1 MFCPSGFS
9 QDLKTGCP
17 ICQCRDPC
25 EGVQCPGGLAC
36 QPQEVKCKA
45 EPCPPIPTCKRA
57 RSLTDLCPAGQPLAI
72 ADTIR
77 PFLCGNDA
85 GKPQCPPLYK
95 CLVQSGND
103 YGVCCPAS
111 LQIVKPGTC
120 PKPDDIQSSDQTG
133 VLCGAP
139 CEHDLECPQM
149 EKCCHS
155 NGCNTN
161 CQQPFNVT
169 TCHQAKVLSEILSV
183 NEREGRGYIPQCDGP
198 GGVFSTKQCSRNG
211 LVCWCVDPKSGNKV
225 KGTMGAATLV
235 NCDGIENM
243 IGRAIGRSV
252 DGGKCDRNIC
262 AAVCEY
268 GFKNDHNGCPTCEC
282 SEPCEGFKCPMGSHC
297 EVARDSECISGS
309 SLCASEPICKPDLVY
324 SNPCDIGTPL
334 ADNST
339 GEVFYCHQ
347 ETAQSSEFQSKSF
360 FDTDLQE
367 ITGRALTNFIVCPN
381 DYQCINLH
389 KETGNVCCPSGQE
402 TTLVEETTTERQQSM
417 CEYLHDFADK
427 MEGTE
432 DGMAVAL
439 PPPKCSKDGGF
450 EATQCSSKTIKV
462 TKAEQKRLIEQK
474 NVRQMRRL
482 LADSSNA
489 RIRRD
494 IQENL
499 KLIKVQEDSIRD
511 QKQLNVQ
518 NVVDFLKQKIL
529 NPTSNSEEVFLSE
542 LLASGVLGQGDLQG
556 RSAKIIEFGNSR
568 NHYKNDKVKSS
579 STKPLIEDDLV
590 DVEVEECWCVDNFGT
605 EIPRTKSV
613 NTSQE
618 TCQK

>member
-1 MFCPSGFS
+1 MQITHTCISQPTIIILILFFAEILTACQHLRKAESRRAKALVEETGTKIRIPKCSKIGDFEPIQCSNEINGTECWCVDEYGTEITGTRRDDENDVNCAAPSHCQASSCRMFCPSGFS

-72 ADTIR
+72 TDTIR

-85 GKPQCPPLYK
+85 GKPSCPPLYK

-149 EKCCHS
+149 EKCCQS

-225 KGTMGAATLV
+225 KGTMGAAIMV

-268 GFKNDHNGCPTCEC
+268 GFKNDHNDCPTCEC
-282 SEPCEGFKCPMGSHC
+282 SEPCEGFKCSMGSHC

-334 ADNST
+334 ADNTT
-339 GEVFYCHQ
+339 GEVFYCQ
-347 ETAQSSEFQSKSF
+347 QGLFGF
-360 FDTDLQE
+360 F
-367 ITGRALTNFIVCPN
+367 C
-381 DYQCINLH
+381 CI
-389 KETGNVCCPSGQE
+389 
-402 TTLVEETTTERQQSM
+402 
-417 CEYLHDFADK
+417 F
-427 MEGTE
+427 
-432 DGMAVAL
+432 
-439 PPPKCSKDGGF
+439 F
-450 EATQCSSKTIKV
+450 
-462 TKAEQKRLIEQK
+462 
-474 NVRQMRRL
+474 
-482 LADSSNA
+482 
-489 RIRRD
+489 
-494 IQENL
+494 
-499 KLIKVQEDSIRD
+499 
-511 QKQLNVQ
+511 
-518 NVVDFLKQKIL
+518 KIF
-529 NPTSNSEEVFLSE
+529 N
-542 LLASGVLGQGDLQG
+542 
-556 RSAKIIEFGNSR
+556 
-568 NHYKNDKVKSS
+568 
-579 STKPLIEDDLV
+579 
-590 DVEVEECWCVDNFGT
+590 
-605 EIPRTKSV
+605 
-613 NTSQE
+613 
-618 TCQK
+618 